1 MHMHTIIEEVKM
13 DLMAEIDR
21 KTKAEKQVKFILSHK
36 RAKVMVRTS
45 NIVCGEKFETVS
57 SLGRFTLRDCGR

>member
-1 MHMHTIIEEVKM
+1 MHMHTIIEDVKM

-21 KTKAEKQVKFILSHK
+21 KTKQEKQVKFVLSNK
-36 RAKVMVRTS
+36 RAKVMVKTS
-45 NIVCGEKFETVS
+45 SVICGEKFEVNS